1 MSISAVWAC
10 IRVLSESIATLPFSV
25 YQTPTPEDIIP
36 RPDHP
41 MHALLHDRPS
51 TRYNSFTFRETMM
64 ILVNLHGNAFAH
76 IERVPGTGQI
86 KGLRI
91 LDPLCVTAY
100 DVEGVIWYIYQN
112 KSEHLSIASYDM
124 IHIMTMSQNGMW
136 GISPIQAC
144 YGTFEEALDARK
156 YQTGV
161 TQNGARISG
170 YIKYPTK
177 LTDEAFQNL
186 AKSWSK
192 KYEGV
197 ENSGKTAILEQGAE
211 FVPISMNNKD
221 LQIIEQRRL
230 TVEDISRVFRVP
242 AHLINDLS
250 RSTNNNI
257 EHQSLEFAQLT
268 LYPWVKRWETEIN
281 DKLFSSSEK
290 NAGLYARLNL
300 EGFKRGDSKS
310 RADYYAVMHRIGAM
324 SQNDIRKLEGFNP
337 IPEGDTYYVQGAMI
351 DSKNINDNE
360 TGSTD

>member
-1 MSISAVWAC
+1 M
-10 IRVLSESIATLPFSV
+10 
-25 YQTPTPEDIIP
+25 
-36 RPDHP
+36 
-41 MHALLHDRPS
+41 
-51 TRYNSFTFRETMM
+51 
-64 ILVNLHGNAFAH
+64 
-76 IERVPGTGQI
+76 
-86 KGLRI
+86 
-91 LDPLCVTAY
+91 
-100 DVEGVIWYIYQN
+100 
-112 KSEHLSIASYDM
+112 
-124 IHIMTMSQNGMW
+124 
-136 GISPIQAC
+136 
-144 YGTFEEALDARK
+144 
-156 YQTGV
+156 
-161 TQNGARISG
+161 
-170 YIKYPTK
+170 
-177 LTDEAFQNL
+177 TDEAFQNL